1 MGIKDWLGV
10 SSTSASSGA
19 TVSLDEYLDGMGMHD
34 GEMLDEEK
42 YTYVKSLNANTQG
55 VINDIARELKKGN
68 IVVLDTENMSPTN
81 RLGLKKLIADLKTV
95 QEEMD
100 GDMGRISESK
110 ILIVPGGYRVLKR
123 KVA

>member
-10 SSTSASSGA
+10 SSTGASSGA
-19 TVSLDEYLDGMGMHD
+19 AVSLDEYLDGMGMHD
-34 GEMLDEEK
+34 GELLDEEK

-55 VINDIARELKKGN
+55 VINDTVRELKKGN

-95 QEEMD
+95 QDEID

-123 KVA
+123 RVE

>member
-1 MGIKDWLGV
+1 MGIKDWIGV
-10 SSTSASSGA
+10 GSTGASSGSA
-19 TVSLDEYLDGMGMHD
+19 VSLDEYLDGMGMHD
-34 GEMLDEEK
+34 GELLDEEK

-55 VINDIARELKKGN
+55 VINDTVRELKKGN

-95 QEEMD
+95 QDEID

-123 KVA
+123 KVN